1 VAEIGSANDLY
12 TTYAKLENT
21 FDTRQAKARSLFN
34 EARQELGLS
43 KLQENGLPD

>member
-1 VAEIGSANDLY
+1 MAEIGSANDLY
-12 TTYAKLENT
+12 TTYVKLENT